1 LDFFILLVTPVI
13 ATILICVV
21 GENNRNLRNIFVLI
35 PSIVATLISLYFANL
50 VIAGGESRIVTF
62 VDADPFFIKFRA
74 DPWAIYMAFSM
85 AFLWILTNIYSFG
98 YMAHGHARTRYYA
111 SLTLCVTAA
120 MGICYAENFVT
131 FFLFFELLTI
141 AVYPLVVHEET
152 VDAYK
157 AGIVYGA
164 YLFSGGAAVLAGFC
178 IIYALTGTT
187 SFMQGGIPA
196 LAGQSKSIMII
207 LFILFTFG
215 FGFKCALFPFQYYWL
230 PEAMVA
236 PTPISAVLHAVAV
249 VNAGLFGMIRVIF
262 NIFGQDIY
270 RQMGFSTVLAVIAS
284 MTIIVAAVLGLRQ
297 KELKKM
303 IAFSTMNQLSY
314 VLLGVVCFDVVG
326 QLGGILHVYYHA
338 FMKICLFYCAGI
350 IITQS
355 GNKYISKMSGL
366 AKHMPI
372 TMFCFFIGAYGV
384 TGLPPV
390 AGWISKYYMING
402 YLTVKQWWY
411 AAVLILSSM
420 IELGYFTRPLF
431 LAYLQDEVPGNYHFK
446 QDTSKFGNEAPWSML
461 VPIMVVAFFSLVF
474 GLSGSLPHYLGKPAL
489 EFLAGAKL
497 F

>member
-1 LDFFILLVTPVI
+1 LDFFILLVTPII
-13 ATILICVV
+13 AAIIICVI
-21 GENNRNLRNIFVLI
+21 GEKNRNLRNIVVLI
-35 PSIVATLISLYFANL
+35 PSIVATLITIYFIQL
-50 VIAGGESRIVTF
+50 VIVEKQTHIVTL
-62 VDADPFFIKFRA
+62 VDAAPFFIRFRA
-74 DPWAIYMAFSM
+74 DPWAIFMAFSM
-85 AFLWILTNIYSFG
+85 AFLWILTNFYSFG
-98 YMAHGHARTRYYA
+98 YMAHEHAQTRYFA
-111 SLTLCVTAA
+111 ALTLNVTAA

-141 AVYPLVVHEET
+141 AVYPLVIHEET
-152 VDAYK
+152 HDAYN
-157 AGIVYGA
+157 AGIVYGS
-164 YLFSGGAAVLAGFC
+164 YLFTGGAAVLAGFC
-178 IIYALTGTT
+178 LIYALTGTT
-187 SFMQGGIPA
+187 SFMVGGIPA
-196 LAGQSKSIMII
+196 LAGQSKLILTI

-215 FGFKCALFPFQYYWL
+215 FGFKSALFPFQYYWL
-230 PEAMVA
+230 PEAMIA

-249 VNAGLFGMIRVIF
+249 VNVGLFGIIRVIF
-262 NIFGQDIY
+262 NIFGHELY
-270 RQMGFSTVLAVIAS
+270 RQMGFSTVLAIIAS

-314 VLLGVVCFDVVG
+314 VLLGVACLDITG
-326 QLGGILHVYYHA
+326 KLGGILHVYYHA

-372 TMFCFFIGAYGV
+372 TMICFFIGAYGV

-390 AGWISKYYMING
+390 AGWISKFYMIRG
-402 YLTVKQWWY
+402 YLNVTQWWY

-431 LAYLQDEVPGNYHFK
+431 LSYLRDEVPGEYRFK
-446 QDTSKFGNEAPWSML
+446 QDTSILGKEGPWSML
-461 VPIMVVAFFSLVF
+461 VPIIIVAFFAVVF
-474 GLSGSLPHYLGKPAL
+474 GLSGSLPHFLGKPAL
-489 EFLAGAKL
+489 EFLMGTKL